1 MAAPSDQ
8 PETPQDTRQ
17 SHFPIPLAIMQPGT
31 VAPVNIYIRTGDAH
45 NLYKTANTPL
55 RDDIRERLLQR
66 GVRQLYLR
74 RQDKDAYFDY
84 VERHITDIIRD
95 ELLPPQ
101 EAARVVYQS
110 SSRVMVDVFADPRS
124 GKNLRRAQGLVEAT
138 VMSIMKRPDSLWQMT
153 SVASHDYYTYT
164 HCVNV
169 CMFLVGAS
177 RELLGVEGEP
187 QLRRIGLGGIFHD
200 VGKSQVPEHILNK
213 PGKLTPEE
221 FEEIKRH
228 PALGVELIAEQRSLS
243 VVASAIVRSHHE
255 RYEGGGYPDG
265 VPAEGLRDVV
275 RLSTI
280 IDVYDALTTERCYAR
295 ARSPFAAL
303 QLMLNDMD
311 GHFDPDL
318 LRRFVAFLGPSQAEG
333 PPMEA
338 LRVASGD
345 GE

>member
-1 MAAPSDQ
+1 
-8 PETPQDTRQ
+8 
-17 SHFPIPLAIMQPGT
+17 
-31 VAPVNIYIRTGDAH
+31 
-45 NLYKTANTPL
+45 
-55 RDDIRERLLQR
+55 
-66 GVRQLYLR
+66 
-74 RQDKDAYFDY
+74 
-84 VERHITDIIRD
+84 
-95 ELLPPQ
+95 
-101 EAARVVYQS
+101 
-110 SSRVMVDVFADPRS
+110 MVDVFADPRS

-177 RELLGVEGEP
+177 RELLGVEGES

-243 VVASAIVRSHHE
+243 AVASAIVRSHHE

-265 VPAEGLRDVV
+265 VPAEGLREVV

-318 LRRFVAFLGPSQAEG
+318 LRRFVAFLGPSQAKG

-338 LRVASGD
+338 LRVVSGE